1 MSATRDTTQ
10 KFTFVYSNLY
20 QIYRKG
26 KEAATSAP
34 IPPAMSAEKLKSLG
48 VQSGRV
54 IKADDFNSSQN
65 VHVVRHE
72 PPRFLA
78 KRLETHRASS
88 KTTLH
93 PQRKEAIDGLRDNLK
108 TLKGLH
114 ERLRFM
120 LKELEE
126 LTQNSD

>member
-1 MSATRDTTQ
+1 MSASRDTTQ

-26 KEAATSAP
+26 KEAAVSAP
-34 IPPAMSAEKLKSLG
+34 TPPAMDPEKLKNLG
-48 VQSGRV
+48 VQSGNV
-54 IKADDFNSSQN
+54 IKADDLHSSAN

-72 PPRFLA
+72 PPRFIA
-78 KRLETHRASS
+78 KRLETHRAFS
-88 KTTLH
+88 KTSLH
-93 PQRKEAIDGLRDNLK
+93 PQRKEAIEGLRDNLK

-126 LTQNSD
+126 LTKNSN